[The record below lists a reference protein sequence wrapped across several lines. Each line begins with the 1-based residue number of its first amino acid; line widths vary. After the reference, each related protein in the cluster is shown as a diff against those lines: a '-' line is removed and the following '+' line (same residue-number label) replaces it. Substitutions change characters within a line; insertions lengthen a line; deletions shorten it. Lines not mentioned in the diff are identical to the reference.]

1 MNANT
6 TPNTTANADD
16 RAAVN
21 PESATATPA
30 TIPADGA
37 QTVTPATIPADGAQT
52 VTPAPVPV
60 PTPADGVPGADRDRA
75 AAFPESAAPAPNAA
89 AKQTYRTRQ
98 FDLGN
103 GRRLV
108 DMRPTS
114 GGVEII
120 REAPGVT
127 FDGLQGMSRDDAI
140 LAALDCDELT
150 DAERVALVR
159 EIVTAGHADGGDA
172 IR

>member
-6 TPNTTANADD
+6 TANTTVPGDD
-16 RAAVN
+16 RAAAN

-37 QTVTPATIPADGAQT
+37 QTVTPA
-52 VTPAPVPV
+52 PV
-60 PTPADGVPGADRDRA
+60 PTPADCAKNRDHADDVQ
-75 AAFPESAAPAPNAA
+75 PAPFRR
-89 AKQTYRTRQ
+89 TTRQ
-98 FDLGN
+98 FDFGN

-108 DMRPTS
+108 DMRATN
-114 GGVEII
+114 GGLDVIP
-120 REAPGVT
+120 EAPGVC
-127 FDGLQGMSRDDAI
+127 FDNLPHMTEREAI
-140 LAALDCDELT
+140 LAALDCPGMT
-150 DAERVALVR
+150 DAARVALVR

>member
-6 TPNTTANADD
+6 TAPGDD
-16 RAAVN
+16 RAAAN

-30 TIPADGA
+30 TIPADGV
-37 QTVTPATIPADGAQT
+37 QI
-52 VTPAPVPV
+52 VTPAP
-60 PTPADGVPGADRDRA
+60 TQAPADCAKNRDHADDVQ
-75 AAFPESAAPAPNAA
+75 PAPFRR
-89 AKQTYRTRQ
+89 TTRQ

-120 REAPGVT
+120 PEAPGVT
-127 FDGLQGMSRDDAI
+127 FDGLQVMSRDDAI
-140 LAALDCDELT
+140 LAALDCPGMT
-150 DAERVALVR
+150 DAARVALVR

>member
-6 TPNTTANADD
+6 TANTTAPGDD
-16 RAAVN
+16 RAAAN
-21 PESATATPA
+21 SESATATPA

-37 QTVTPATIPADGAQT
+37 QNRDHADDVQ
-52 VTPAPVPV
+52 PAPFRR
-60 PTPADGVPGADRDRA
+60 T
-75 AAFPESAAPAPNAA
+75 
-89 AKQTYRTRQ
+89 TRQ

-108 DMRPTS
+108 DMRATN
-114 GGVEII
+114 GGLDVIP
-120 REAPGVT
+120 EAPGVT
-127 FDGLQGMSRDDAI
+127 FDGLPTMSRDEAL
-140 LAALDCDELT
+140 LAALDCPGMT
-150 DAERVALVR
+150 DAARVALVR

>member
-6 TPNTTANADD
+6 TAPGDD
-16 RAAVN
+16 RAAAN

-37 QTVTPATIPADGAQT
+37 QNRDSSGA
-52 VTPAPVPV
+52 
-60 PTPADGVPGADRDRA
+60 
-75 AAFPESAAPAPNAA
+75 EPNAA
-89 AKQTYRTRQ
+89 ARPKYSTRQ

-108 DMRPTS
+108 DMRGTR

-120 REAPGVT
+120 PEAPGVS
-127 FDGLQGMSRDDAI
+127 FDGLPTMSRDEAI
-140 LAALDCDELT
+140 RAALDCPGVT
-150 DAERVALVR
+150 DAARVALVR
-159 EIVTAGHADGGDA
+159 EIVTTGADGGDA

>member
-1 MNANT
+1 MNTNPT
-6 TPNTTANADD
+6 D
-16 RAAVN
+16 RAAAN

-30 TIPADGA
+30 TIQADGA
-37 QTVTPATIPADGAQT
+37 QI
-52 VTPAPVPV
+52 VTPAP
-60 PTPADGVPGADRDRA
+60 TQAPADGTQNRDSSGA
-75 AAFPESAAPAPNAA
+75 EPNAA
-89 AKQTYRTRQ
+89 ARPKYSTRQ

-120 REAPGVT
+120 PEAPGVT

-150 DAERVALVR
+150 DAARVALVR